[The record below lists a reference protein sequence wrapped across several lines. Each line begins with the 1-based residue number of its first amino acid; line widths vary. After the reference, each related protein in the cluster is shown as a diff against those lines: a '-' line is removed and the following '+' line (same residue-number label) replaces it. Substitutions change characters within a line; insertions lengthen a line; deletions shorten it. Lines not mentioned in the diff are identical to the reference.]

1 MTAKDREEMPAKDGL
16 DALTSGFTSP
26 QVGDAK
32 AGIAMRVHVLSLVLL
47 SLSLRYEAG
56 LRV

>member
-1 MTAKDREEMPAKDGL
+1 MPAKDGL

-32 AGIAMRVHVLSLVLL
+32 AGIAMRLHVLSLVLS
-47 SLSLRYEAG
+47 SLSLRCEAG